1 MDPIKTIKA
10 KQNQSILSSKEIDFL
25 VSSYSNNQIT
35 DEIMTEFLKAV
46 KDNGMNI
53 DETISLTK
61 TMIDSGEKMDFSHLN
76 SYVADKH
83 STGGVGDKVS
93 LILGPLMA
101 SLGITIPM
109 IAGRSLG
116 HTGGTIDKLETIPGF
131 KTDLSIQEFKNCI
144 EKIGLCIMSQT
155 DSICPADKKMYALRD
170 VTNTIDSMPL
180 ICGSIMSKKIAEGIR
195 GLVLDIKIGNGAF
208 MKNLKDGKDL
218 ASKLM
223 KVGGAF
229 NVSTDVIFSN
239 MDQPLGRTA
248 GMWCEVNESINAM
261 NSEGAEDLMNVVYN
275 LGTKMLLQ
283 AKIVKS
289 AAEARQIQIENI
301 RNGRALKKFQQMVK
315 NQSGQIDLGPKINN
329 PSYSHEVVSEHD
341 GYVSS
346 FDTTAIGWALVELGC
361 GRKKSGDVLDN
372 SAGIEFYAKVG
383 EKVKKG
389 EAIFR
394 CFGSRKSKL
403 KNAVNLIE
411 NTFCI
416 SDEKVKKPEPI
427 Y

>member
-46 KDNGMNI
+46 KDNGMNM

-261 NSEGAEDLMNVVYN
+261 NGEGAEDLMNVVYN

-289 AAEARQIQIENI
+289 ATEARQIQIENI
-301 RNGRALKKFQQMVK
+301 RNGKALKKFQQMVK

-372 SAGIEFYAKVG
+372 SSGIEFYAKVG
-383 EKVKKG
+383 EKIEKG

>member
-25 VSSYSNNQIT
+25 VSSYSNNQIA

-46 KDNGMNI
+46 KDNGMNM

-261 NSEGAEDLMNVVYN
+261 NGEGAEDLMNVVYN

-289 AAEARQIQIENI
+289 ATEARQIQIENI
-301 RNGRALKKFQQMVK
+301 RNSKALKKFQQMVK
-315 NQSGQIDLGPKINN
+315 NQSGQIDLGSNINN
-329 PSYSHEVVSEHD
+329 PSFSHEVVSEHD

-383 EKVKKG
+383 EKIKKG

-411 NTFCI
+411 NKFCI

>member
-10 KQNQSILSSKEIDFL
+10 KKNQSILSSKEIDFL

-46 KDNGMNI
+46 KDNGMNM

-261 NSEGAEDLMNVVYN
+261 NGEGAEDLMNVVYN

-289 AAEARQIQIENI
+289 ATEARQIQIENI
-301 RNGRALKKFQQMVK
+301 RNGKVLKKFQEMVK
-315 NQSGQIDLGPKINN
+315 NQYGQIDLGPKINN

-361 GRKKSGDVLDN
+361 GRKKSGDILDN

-383 EKVKKG
+383 EKIKKG

>member
-25 VSSYSNNQIT
+25 VNSYSNNQIT
-35 DEIMTEFLKAV
+35 NEIMTEFLKAV
-46 KDNGMNI
+46 KENGMNM

-261 NSEGAEDLMNVVYN
+261 NGEGAEDLMNVVYN

-289 AAEARQIQIENI
+289 ATEARQIQIENI
-301 RNGRALKKFQQMVK
+301 RNGKALKKFQQMVK
-315 NQSGQIDLGPKINN
+315 NQSGQIDLGPNINN
-329 PSYSHEVVSEHD
+329 PSYSLEVFSGHD

-383 EKVKKG
+383 EKIKKG

>member
-46 KDNGMNI
+46 KDNGMNM

-131 KTDLSIQEFKNCI
+131 KTDLSILEFKNCI

-261 NSEGAEDLMNVVYN
+261 NGEGAEDLMNVVYN

-289 AAEARQIQIENI
+289 ATEARQIQIENI
-301 RNGRALKKFQQMVK
+301 RNGKALKKFQQMVK

-341 GYVSS
+341 GCVSS

-383 EKVKKG
+383 EKIKKG

>member
-1 MDPIKTIKA
+1 MNPINTIKA

-46 KDNGMNI
+46 KDNGMNM

-261 NSEGAEDLMNVVYN
+261 NGEGAEDLMNVVYN

-289 AAEARQIQIENI
+289 ATEARQIQIENI
-301 RNGRALKKFQQMVK
+301 RNGKALKKFQQMVK
-315 NQSGQIDLGPKINN
+315 NQSGQIDLGPNINN
-329 PSYSHEVVSEHD
+329 PSYSLEVFSGHD

-383 EKVKKG
+383 EKIKKG

>member
-1 MDPIKTIKA
+1 MDPIKTIKT

-46 KDNGMNI
+46 KDNGMNM

-131 KTDLSIQEFKNCI
+131 KTDLSTQEFKNCI

-208 MKNLKDGKDL
+208 MKNLKDGKNL

-261 NSEGAEDLMNVVYN
+261 NGEGAEDLMNVVYN

-372 SAGIEFYAKVG
+372 SSGIEFYAKVG
-383 EKVKKG
+383 EKIEKG